1 MTLSRLVAGARWCQL
16 TLSNLRG
23 GIRNQKTLRSKEIW
37 PTSPSATQARAH
49 TTETRS
55 LIEQKYA
62 VEKDTLL
69 FRNENRRFFKL
80 INLFAMSQ
88 FFFWSYLSHFAL
100 TMMKDVEVPVE
111 IRDDP
116 NVPWWRK
123 MNLGKYRNGIT
134 VSCFMIG
141 WGTMALA
148 WMYTL
153 RSVRYLVLKKGGKTL
168 AFVTFTPFGRNR
180 TLAVPL
186 EKVSAKQSR
195 MTATVHLPLKVKGKY
210 FHYILDMRGQFPNAK
225 LFDYSAGLRRNW
237 AQ

>member
-1 MTLSRLVAGARWCQL
+1 MTLSRLMTGARWCQL
-16 TLSNLRG
+16 TLPNLRAG
-23 GIRNQKTLRSKEIW
+23 LRTQNTLKSKELW
-37 PTSPSATQARAH
+37 PTPRYTTQTRSH
-49 TTETRS
+49 TVETKS
-55 LIEQKYA
+55 LIEQNYA

-100 TMMKDVEVPVE
+100 TMMKDVEVPADV
-111 IRDDP
+111 RDDP
-116 NVPWWRK
+116 NIPWWRK

-141 WGTMALA
+141 WGTMALS

-153 RSVRYLVLKKGGKTL
+153 RSVRYLVLKKGGKSL
-168 AFVTFTPFGRNR
+168 AFVTFTPFGRNK
-180 TLAVPL
+180 TLNVPL

-195 MTATVHLPLKVKGKY
+195 LTATVHLPLKVKGKY